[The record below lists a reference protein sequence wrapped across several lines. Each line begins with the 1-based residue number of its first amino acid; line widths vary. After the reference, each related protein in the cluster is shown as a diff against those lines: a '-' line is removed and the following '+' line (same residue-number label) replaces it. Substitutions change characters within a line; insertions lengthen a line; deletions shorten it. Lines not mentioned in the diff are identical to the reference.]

1 MDLDAS
7 EEPVETAK
15 TEETSVNENTNKEN
29 EAVLPVQESQEKE
42 DVGKFT
48 IIRNSQLHEQNHF
61 AFDRIIIIKFF
72 GF

>member
-29 EAVLPVQESQEKE
+29 EAVLPVQESQGKD

-48 IIRNSQLHEQNHF
+48 IIRNTQLHE
-61 AFDRIIIIKFF
+61 
-72 GF
+72 